1 MKTIEPA
8 VTFVRQLASASDE
21 GGRICGSFI
30 FRATGRL
37 YKTVPSHR
45 EKQGERGMYKDVKEK
60 MKQKE
65 ENLKVAYP
73 AVFHMYRS
81 VQRKVFCR
89 ITAVCT
95 VEIHHDT

>member
-1 MKTIEPA
+1 MYFFSTTPFIIPRSIAGGNIVRKQERLSLFFCLLSKVVAFPKKCRKIE
-8 VTFVRQLASASDE
+8 T
-21 GGRICGSFI
+21 
-30 FRATGRL
+30 
-37 YKTVPSHR
+37 
-45 EKQGERGMYKDVKEK
+45 
-60 MKQKE
+60 QKSS
-65 ENLKVAYP
+65 NLKVAYP